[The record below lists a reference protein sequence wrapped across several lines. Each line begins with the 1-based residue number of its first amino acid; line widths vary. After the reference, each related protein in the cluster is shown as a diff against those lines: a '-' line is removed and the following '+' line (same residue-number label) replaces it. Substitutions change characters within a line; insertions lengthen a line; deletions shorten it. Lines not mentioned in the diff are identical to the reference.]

1 MYSIEIETYSS
12 EAEHP
17 DQNVNIRKSR
27 TLLSPIIEESQ
38 IELGNSDSNALY
50 QQETIIQQRNKCL
63 VDIDI

>member
-12 EAEHP
+12 EAEHS